1 MTMKSMLSRLQSIDI
16 RTLVFAFPFIAC
28 LHEFEEWN
36 ILQWHRTYQTN
47 VPPDITNLDLRTI
60 FLIINLVIIIWTVA
74 ALLPK
79 NNRKL
84 TAYLFS
90 PLLAISLINAF
101 EHLIWLIEFRVYAP
115 GFIFG
120 FIFEA
125 PLIIYM
131 AYRMLSEKL
140 IAKWYAGL
148 LGIVVAAGIVKQLL
162 LGTQIDPA
170 IVNIMKLSRPIADLI
185 WK

>member
-1 MTMKSMLSRLQSIDI
+1 MKRFVSKLQSLDL
-16 RTLVFAFPFIAC
+16 RTLIVTFPFIAC

-60 FLIINLVIIIWTVA
+60 FLIINLVIILWTVL
-74 ALLPK
+74 ALLPG
-79 NNRKL
+79 NNLRV
-84 TAYLFS
+84 TAYLFF
-90 PLLAISLINAF
+90 PLLAVSLINAL
-101 EHLIWLIEFRVYAP
+101 EHLIWQVEFGVYAP

-125 PLIIYM
+125 PLILLI
-131 AYRMLSEKL
+131 AYRMLKDKL
-140 IAKWYAGL
+140 VSKLYSGL
-148 LGIVVAAGIVKQLL
+148 FGLVVAAGTVKLL
-162 LGTQIDPA
+162 LQGSEIDPV
-170 IVNIMKLSRPIADLI
+170 IVYIMKLSRPIADFI